1 MAEEGSRWDSWE
13 GERDVKKMKVI
24 KTLFTLH
31 TTNHQVMDLTSK
43 GMLGLSFSSFP
54 YLFIYLLIYSVTN
67 QPVIIDVHA
76 QEC

>member
-31 TTNHQVMDLTSK
+31 TTNNQGMDLTSK
-43 GMLGLSFSSFP
+43 GMLGLSFSSFERIMTTATS
-54 YLFIYLLIYSVTN
+54 LQIEFVF
-67 QPVIIDVHA
+67 
-76 QEC
+76 